1 MSYDQY
7 NMVFMI
13 GLVMA
18 GVFLL
23 LSVLL
28 LFVLRIPAVIGYLSG
43 STERKAIS
51 EIRKGNAK
59 GHADAAGGDPQIAVS
74 HTANLGGTGA
84 GGAHSGNT
92 TASLSKELSEA
103 GNAPEEKTSVLSYA
117 DAAANGAGGEETAV
131 LREPVSAYAKSEETA
146 VLREP
151 VSVYAK
157 SEETAVLGGPAPV
170 NAGAAETAVLY
181 EETGAGTI
189 VSDDLYTEQTT
200 VLGGGAAAV
209 QTERLPNAAVDFKI
223 VAEVVLFVSTEII
236 A

>member
-1 MSYDQY
+1 M
-7 NMVFMI
+7 
-13 GLVMA
+13 
-18 GVFLL
+18 
-23 LSVLL
+23 
-28 LFVLRIPAVIGYLSG
+28 
-43 STERKAIS
+43 
-51 EIRKGNAK
+51 
-59 GHADAAGGDPQIAVS
+59 
-74 HTANLGGTGA
+74 
-84 GGAHSGNT
+84 
-92 TASLSKELSEA
+92 SEA

-151 VSVYAK
+151 VSAYAK
-157 SEETAVLGGPAPV
+157 SEETAVLSGPAPV

-223 VAEVVLFVSTEII
+223 VAEVVLFVSPEII

>member
-117 DAAANGAGGEETAV
+117 DAYAKSEETAV

-146 VLREP
+146 VL
-151 VSVYAK
+151 S
-157 SEETAVLGGPAPV
+157 GPAPV

-200 VLGGGAAAV
+200 ILGGGAAAV

-223 VAEVVLFVSTEII
+223 VAEVVLFVSPEII

>member
-131 LREPVSAYAKSEETA
+131 LREPVS
-146 VLREP
+146 
-151 VSVYAK
+151 VYAK

-223 VAEVVLFVSTEII
+223 VAEVVLFVSPEII

>member
-43 STERKAIS
+43 STERKAVS

-59 GHADAAGGDPQIAVS
+59 GHAGAAGGDPQSAVS

-151 VSVYAK
+151 VSAYAK

-223 VAEVVLFVSTEII
+223 VAEVVLFVSPEII

>member
-84 GGAHSGNT
+84 GGRRQSSE
-92 TASLSKELSEA
+92 SLFLPTRRARRRQYSENPFPSMRRA
-103 GNAPEEKTSVLSYA
+103 RRQRFS
-117 DAAANGAGGEETAV
+117 AV
-131 LREPVSAYAKSEETA
+131 P
-146 VLREP
+146 
-151 VSVYAK
+151 
-157 SEETAVLGGPAPV
+157 
-170 NAGAAETAVLY
+170 
-181 EETGAGTI
+181 
-189 VSDDLYTEQTT
+189 
-200 VLGGGAAAV
+200 
-209 QTERLPNAAVDFKI
+209 LP
-223 VAEVVLFVSTEII
+223 
-236 A
+236 

>member
-43 STERKAIS
+43 STERKAVS

-146 VLREP
+146 VL
-151 VSVYAK
+151 S
-157 SEETAVLGGPAPV
+157 GPAPV

-200 VLGGGAAAV
+200 ILGGGAAAV

-223 VAEVVLFVSTEII
+223 VAEVVLFVSPEII

>member
-59 GHADAAGGDPQIAVS
+59 GHADAAGGDPQSAVS

-223 VAEVVLFVSTEII
+223 VAEVVLFVSPEII

>member
-131 LREPVSAYAKSEETA
+131 LREPVS
-146 VLREP
+146 
-151 VSVYAK
+151 VYAK

-200 VLGGGAAAV
+200 ILGGGAAAV

-223 VAEVVLFVSTEII
+223 VAEVVLFVSPEII
-236 A
+236 V

>member
-1 MSYDQY
+1 M
-7 NMVFMI
+7 
-13 GLVMA
+13 
-18 GVFLL
+18 
-23 LSVLL
+23 
-28 LFVLRIPAVIGYLSG
+28 
-43 STERKAIS
+43 
-51 EIRKGNAK
+51 
-59 GHADAAGGDPQIAVS
+59 
-74 HTANLGGTGA
+74 
-84 GGAHSGNT
+84 
-92 TASLSKELSEA
+92 SEA

-223 VAEVVLFVSTEII
+223 VAEVVLFVSPEII

>member
-59 GHADAAGGDPQIAVS
+59 GHADAAGGDPQSAIS

-223 VAEVVLFVSTEII
+223 VAEVVLFVSPEII